1 MYLNGPVKSTAEIK
15 YSMFHYMS
23 CQSYSNKH
31 SKKLT
36 KRPAQK
42 GQDCL
47 TRGDEVKARL
57 VKLKASTMAPSAR
70 WHKPRYSST
79 RALVRPDIP
88 LRLPDRARDPDI
100 EATLLESDG
109 EGMMATEKLLKLWD
123 YVTQFNMW
131 KYFFKYAG
139 RVYITLS
146 TQLLKRNET
155 HMLCQHLF

>member
-15 YSMFHYMS
+15 YSMFHYRT
-23 CQSYSNKH
+23 CHANHFLNKL

-70 WHKPRYSST
+70 
-79 RALVRPDIP
+79 
-88 LRLPDRARDPDI
+88 
-100 EATLLESDG
+100 
-109 EGMMATEKLLKLWD
+109 
-123 YVTQFNMW
+123 
-131 KYFFKYAG
+131 
-139 RVYITLS
+139 
-146 TQLLKRNET
+146 
-155 HMLCQHLF
+155 